1 MKKCII
7 TVYYLIDNFC
17 KIYQEWERKRLIP
30 SSNQRN
36 RDGKLSLAELLTI
49 AIYFYVSSCKDCKK
63 LLSIL
68 LEFINVN

>member
-17 KIYQEWERKRLIP
+17 KIYQECERKRLIS

-36 RDGKLSLAELLTI
+36 KDGKLYLAELLMAEKDIITK
-49 AIYFYVSSCKDCKK
+49 VCKGN
-63 LLSIL
+63 I
-68 LEFINVN
+68 

>member
-17 KIYQEWERKRLIP
+17 KIYQEWKRKRLIS

-36 RDGKLSLAELLTI
+36 KDGKLYLAELLMAEKDIITKI
-49 AIYFYVSSCKDCKK
+49 CKGN
-63 LLSIL
+63 I
-68 LEFINVN
+68 

>member
-17 KIYQEWERKRLIP
+17 KIYQEWERKRLIL

-36 RDGKLSLAELLTI
+36 KDGKLYLAELLMAEKDIITK
-49 AIYFYVSSCKDCKK
+49 VCKGNIS
-63 LLSIL
+63 L
-68 LEFINVN
+68 